1 MATSNSDDESEWRLL
16 LRGRIMF
23 ILVLIIAV
31 LISAWFVN
39 WLSNGIGMNR
49 IGDHY
54 KQADEY

>member
-1 MATSNSDDESEWRLL
+1 MASNTDDESEWRLL
-16 LRGRIMF
+16 LRRRIMF
-23 ILVLIIAV
+23 ILVLLIAV
-31 LISAWFVN
+31 LLSAWFVN